1 MGPLRTPPS
10 STKQASRRAS
20 GKLEMDK
27 LRQEHCASNDAPG
40 RVSTP
45 PDPVIYGVKEPDDHS

>member
-1 MGPLRTPPS
+1 
-10 STKQASRRAS
+10 
-20 GKLEMDK
+20 MDK